1 MFPNAVAEY
10 AKLDRSLIH
19 SGVAVNSKEG
29 IALLKD
35 MQPDVVV
42 CFGGPVYRQAFI
54 EACPMVLNYHSGVSP
69 LYNGTASARFAFA
82 NGHPHLCG
90 GTLMKMSAVVDG
102 GDLLG
107 HFLPAIDERD
117 TPATLFM
124 KTAHGAATMYH
135 GCLAHL
141 EREGSNWAGLPQ
153 GRPLFY
159 FRSADWTVHHGQR
172 VRAHLRAG
180 RAGKFQ
186 RPERVL
192 NTGEDETRTRR
203 NKCLKQRSR
212 ACSFRNRESEA
223 FVAIRRWKCGR
234 VSRIPTAHSQALAG
248 PRERGLLPL
257 RWPFVFL
264 VRGVLQMLHA
274 GTIARRPCR
283 TATVYQFAP
292 LQRAVEFINADE
304 RPAQPYL
311 AVTFGG
317 FDQNQPEF
325 LALFDEFGVKV
336 TTFVITSK
344 LDNQNLMWRNPLSG
358 IRPQVDEQTYVK
370 KLTAPPPKLVPASR
384 TVAK

>member
-1 MFPNAVAEY
+1 MPTMLTLLSKLPTAVSGWDGNAEDRKAEAAMFPNAVAEY

-192 NTGEDETRTRR
+192 EYWRGRD
-203 NKCLKQRSR
+203 KDSAQQV
-212 ACSFRNRESEA
+212 FEA
-223 FVAIRRWKCGR
+223 
-234 VSRIPTAHSQALAG
+234 ALT
-248 PRERGLLPL
+248 GLLL
-257 RWPFVFL
+257 
-264 VRGVLQMLHA
+264 
-274 GTIARRPCR
+274 
-283 TATVYQFAP
+283 
-292 LQRAVEFINADE
+292 
-304 RPAQPYL
+304 
-311 AVTFGG
+311 
-317 FDQNQPEF
+317 
-325 LALFDEFGVKV
+325 
-336 TTFVITSK
+336 SK
-344 LDNQNLMWRNPLSG
+344 S
-358 IRPQVDEQTYVK
+358 
-370 KLTAPPPKLVPASR
+370 
-384 TVAK
+384 